1 MHNINTKY
9 CSVILMVI
17 VVAFSLT
24 ACTTTN
30 IVGKWQSIHDSGTL
44 EFKSDGRFVI
54 VDNMGA
60 TSKGNYKITEK
71 NNLTLELTHTNIMK
85 ESIQPVN
92 NPEVVKAQ
100 FAIIKNELQIT
111 RSSKEKSNIE
121 IYRRTDKQQ

>member
-54 VDNMGA
+54 VD
-60 TSKGNYKITEK
+60 
-71 NNLTLELTHTNIMK
+71 
-85 ESIQPVN
+85 
-92 NPEVVKAQ
+92 
-100 FAIIKNELQIT
+100 IK
-111 RSSKEKSNIE
+111 R
-121 IYRRTDKQQ
+121 

>member
-1 MHNINTKY
+1 MNNTNTKNR
-9 CSVILMVI
+9 SVFLMVI
-17 VVAFSLT
+17 VVAFGLT
-24 ACTTTN
+24 ACTSTTN
-30 IVGKWQSIHDSGTL
+30 IVGKWQSIHDSGTI

-54 VDNMGA
+54 VDNMSA

-71 NNLTLELTHTNIMK
+71 NNLSRELTHSNIMK

-100 FAIIKNELQIT
+100 FVIIKNELQIT

-121 IYRRTDKQQ
+121 IYRRTD